1 MTFGKETYSMLLDVI
16 VIGIALLAVV
26 AFIKFG
32 DSVIDLLFR

>member
-1 MTFGKETYSMLLDVI
+1 MTFGKETYSMLLDAI

-32 DSVIDLLFR
+32 DSVINLLLR